1 MGRIINGSNGGGTK
15 TPVIQIRE
23 KGRVLVAV
31 KVGQKPGKKGGF
43 IFEAKVEDGTT
54 ADTVISTGAKD
65 AAGKNVYAPVDI
77 DLGDVVSIFGDTQLN
92 DKLAQVEIGEKFKL
106 TSNGKQQ
113 NPKTGNFYNDYT
125 LEVL

>member
-1 MGRIINGSNGGGTK
+1 MGRIISGTTANK
-15 TPVIQIRE
+15 TPVLQIRE
-23 KGRVLVAV
+23 KGKIFIGT

-43 IFEAKVEDGTT
+43 IFEAKIEAGTT
-54 ADTVISTGAKD
+54 ADTVISTGEKD
-65 AAGKNVYAPVDI
+65 AAGKNVYAPCDV

-92 DKLAQVEIGEKFKL
+92 DKLTQVTAGERFKL

-113 NPKTGNFYNDYT
+113 NPKTGNFYNDYV